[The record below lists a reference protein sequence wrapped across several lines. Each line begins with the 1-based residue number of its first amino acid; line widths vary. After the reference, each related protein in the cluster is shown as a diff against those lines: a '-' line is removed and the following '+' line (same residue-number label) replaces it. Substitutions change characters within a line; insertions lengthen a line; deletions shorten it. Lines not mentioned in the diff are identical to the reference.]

1 MTVSYVFCKRFL
13 EELTIKIFE
22 HILIKTLDYRILDT
36 SANKKKFQK
45 EQICCHESEKAGKM
59 ELGEL
64 HFFAD
69 IYFTAKIVK
78 GPLLSLAESRGPLTD

>member
-1 MTVSYVFCKRFL
+1 MSYVFCKRFL
-13 EELTIKIFE
+13 EELTIKKFE
-22 HILIKTLDYRILDT
+22 HILNKTLDYRILDT

-64 HFFAD
+64 HFSLIF
-69 IYFTAKIVK
+69 I
-78 GPLLSLAESRGPLTD
+78 LLPKLSKAPCFRLLKAGGF